1 MAFPKDAERTQILV
15 LAANHET
22 RTISVHDSGLTI
34 GSKPDNDIVL
44 DGAEVAEYHARM
56 ERVDGHF
63 RVIDLNST
71 SGTFIGDL
79 RLRPGNP
86 TDWKPDTALRIGENW
101 LSLQAGDQGEA
112 TVPTAT
118 VPSEP
123 IPDYDRELVHWS
135 HSKQSGIYVGTSQIS
150 IAPGKSGQLS
160 LVLVN
165 NALESVHFRVIV
177 SGVPAGWVS
186 GLPSDITVPPRSE
199 HATTLSLTLPRSPT
213 TKAGRYNV
221 SVQLVS
227 QNTPGDLLETSFTLT
242 VLAYSRFACQLNP
255 VTLNPN
261 DRTQIKIENLGNTP
275 ETFTLMVEDRTGELT
290 LVLHDEPFRIPEGD
304 SAVIEM
310 RVNTTPRI
318 WTRRGRTY
326 PFFVSVNSSGGET
339 QRLEGTVVG
348 QGSPLAW
355 LIPLAL
361 LIGVPLCSVLLLLYA
376 NSVSQQLALVTPG
389 TPTITGTAVLDAD
402 NDGLAEADEL
412 RLGTN
417 ASLVDTDGDGL
428 WDGNE
433 IRAGTNPLAVD
444 SDGDTLT
451 DGQEVTQLFTS
462 PINADT
468 DDDGLNDNVDPDPG
482 HLPTATATPIPPSAT
497 PAPPTATAVPPT
509 AEPPTATVP
518 AATTAPTTAPPLTV
532 SGWLAF
538 ESQRDGNLEI
548 YLYRADTGG
557 LLRLTNNTAEDRHL
571 VWSPAG
577 NQMAFDSNRDGNSEI
592 YVMNVDGTAQTR
604 LTENPARDYNPVWS
618 PDGSRLA
625 FLSDRDG
632 TVEIYVVQPDGAG
645 LIRLISNLT
654 EECCPMWSPLGD
666 VIAFMSNQGGWGL
679 YRMGVDG
686 LNEAKLAMASA
697 IAPAWSPDGK
707 RLAYVSDR
715 DGNSNIY
722 TVPVDGVGESR
733 QTDNPGQDTNPVWS
747 PNGSQ
752 IAFFSNRDGNSEL
765 YVMNADGSAQ
775 TRLTTNAA
783 NECCLVWSPDGTQ
796 IAFVSDRDGNYEIY
810 VLSITTGATVR
821 ITNNPAYDAPL
832 AWRP

>member
-1 MAFPKDAERTQILV
+1 MALPKDAERTQILV

-22 RTISVHDSGLTI
+22 RTVSVGASGLTV
-34 GSKPDNDIVL
+34 GSKADNDIVL
-44 DGAEVAEYHARM
+44 DGEGVAEYHARM
-56 ERVDGHF
+56 ERENGHF
-63 RVIDLNST
+63 RVIDLNSP

-79 RLRPGNP
+79 RLKPGNP

-101 LSLQAGDQGEA
+101 LSLQASDQGEA

-118 VPSEP
+118 IPTEP
-123 IPDYDRELVHWS
+123 IPEYDRELVHWS
-135 HSKQSGIYVGTSQIS
+135 HSKQSGIYIGTSQIS

-160 LVLVN
+160 LVLIN
-165 NALESVHFRVIV
+165 NGLESDHFRIIV
-177 SGVPAGWVS
+177 TGVPAGWVS
-186 GLPSDITVPPRSE
+186 GLPSAITVPPRAE
-199 HATTLSLTLPRSPT
+199 HATTLSLTLPRSSA

-221 SVQLVS
+221 GIQLVS
-227 QNTPGDLLETSFTLT
+227 QNTPGDLLEASFTLT

-275 ETFTLMVEDRTGELT
+275 QTYTILVEDRTGELT
-290 LVLHDEPFRIPEGD
+290 FVVHDEPFRIPEGD
-304 SAVIEM
+304 TAVIEM

-326 PFFVSVNSSGGET
+326 PFFVYVTSSGGET
-339 QRLEGTVVG
+339 QTLEGTVVG

-361 LIGVPLCSVLLLLYA
+361 LIGVPLCSVLALLYA
-376 NSVSQQLALVTPG
+376 NSVSQGFALISSA
-389 TPTITGTAVLDAD
+389 TPTITGTPILDSD
-402 NDGLAEADEL
+402 NDGLADVDEL

-417 ASLVDTDGDGL
+417 MNMVDTDGDGL

-468 DDDGLNDNVDPDPG
+468 DGDGLNDNVDPDPG
-482 HLPTATATPIPPSAT
+482 HLPTATPITPTATPV
-497 PAPPTATAVPPT
+497 PPTATPVPPT
-509 AEPPTATVP
+509 PEPPTATVVP
-518 AATTAPTTAPPLTV
+518 PTVGPTTAPSLTM

-557 LLRLTNNTAEDRHL
+557 LLRLTNNTADDRHL
-571 VWSPAG
+571 VWSPTG
-577 NQMAFDSNRDGNSEI
+577 SQMAFDSNRDGNSEI
-592 YVMNVDGTAQTR
+592 YVMNVDGSAQTR
-604 LTENPARDYNPVWS
+604 LTENPARDFSPFWS
-618 PDGSRLA
+618 PDGSRVG

-632 TVEIYVVQPDGAG
+632 NVEIYVVQPNGSG
-645 LIRLISNLT
+645 LIRLTSNLT
-654 EECCPMWSPLGD
+654 EECCAVWSPLND
-666 VIAFMSNQGGWGL
+666 LIAFMSNQGGWGL
-679 YRMGVDG
+679 YKMGVDG
-686 LNEAKLAMASA
+686 LNQTKLAIASA

-707 RLAYVSDR
+707 RLTYVSDR

-722 TVPVDGVGESR
+722 VVAVDGVGEIR
-733 QTDNPGQDTNPVWS
+733 LTDNPGQDTNPVWS

-775 TRLTTNAA
+775 TRLTTNSA

-810 VLSITTGATVR
+810 VINIANGATAR
-821 ITNNPAYDAPL
+821 ITNNAAYDAPL